1 MATTIKSTNLD
12 FTSIKN
18 NLKTFLAQQDEFAD
32 YNFEASGLSNILDV
46 LAYNT
51 HYNGLIANFALNES
65 FLGTAQLRSS
75 LVSLAEGIGYIP
87 KSRTASRAV
96 INISINLQDQAG
108 RPSTI
113 ILPSGVV
120 FESSIDDISYTFQ
133 TRETIT
139 ATDDGGGNYV
149 FKTTT
154 GSSDIEIF
162 EGSQRTKTF
171 IADAAAQDAL
181 YIIPDKNMDMDTA
194 IIRVYESPTSI
205 AFTTYQN
212 LKEATLINSATAL
225 YILKESP
232 NEFFELSFGDGIIF
246 GVSPKAGYKIEVD
259 YLSVSGPTS
268 NDGSLFT
275 AKSLVS
281 IPIEGNEEPVQ
292 VTLDSQTV
300 TNSLGGDIK
309 ETNQSIRTNAPFQY
323 ATQNRMVTAD
333 DYSSLVL
340 RNFSTLIKDIK
351 SFGGEDALKPEFGSV
366 FMSIVFEDDVPTST
380 QVTTKNS
387 IQELVDQLS
396 VVSFRL
402 KFVDPVTTFIETS
415 TFFQYNSKLTTL
427 SRNTITDN
435 VSQAVRNYFNN
446 STGKFGQAYR
456 RSNILTLIDEVSPA
470 VLSSRMEVKMQ
481 QRIVPRLDAQN
492 DFTLRFPSPIAAADD
507 KNFIID
513 STPFNIDN
521 KAGKIRNKLNS
532 NKLQVVTLDGQ
543 TTIVD
548 NIGDFNPSTGI
559 ISIIGFIPSGV
570 IGGVNYIKI
579 KAIPANQS
587 AIAPQREDILQFDE
601 DPSFASAVLVE
612 SV

>member
-96 INISINLQDQAG
+96 VTFSINLSSLAE
-108 RPSTI
+108 RPTTVS
-113 ILPSGVV
+113 LAPGVV
-120 FESSIDDISYTFQ
+120 FESSIDDITYTFQ
-133 TRETIT
+133 TRETVT
-139 ATDDGGGNYV
+139 ATDDGSGIYS
-149 FKTTT
+149 FKTND
-154 GSSDIEIF
+154 GSTNIEIF
-162 EGSQRTKTF
+162 EGTQRTKTF
-171 IADAAAQDAL
+171 IADAVSQDAL
-181 YIIPDKNMDMDTA
+181 YIIPDKNLDVDTA
-194 IIRVYESPTSI
+194 VIRVYESPTSV

-212 LKEATLINSATAL
+212 LKQATLINAATAL

-232 NEFFELSFGDGIIF
+232 NEFFELSFGDGITF
-246 GVSPKAGYKIEVD
+246 GVTPKAGYKIEVD
-259 YLSVSGPTS
+259 YLSVQGPAA
-268 NDGSLFT
+268 NDGALFT
-275 AKSLVS
+275 
-281 IPIEGNEEPVQ
+281 PISQVNVGGNGY
-292 VTLDSQTV
+292 TITAQTV

-309 ETNQSIRTNAPFQY
+309 ETGQSIRTNAPFQY

-351 SFGGEDALKPEFGSV
+351 SFGGEDALKPEFGAV
-366 FMSIVFEDDVPTST
+366 YMSIVFEDDVPLST
-380 QVTTKNS
+380 QTTTKNS
-387 IQELVDQLS
+387 IQDLVEQLA

-402 KFVDPVTTFIETS
+402 RYLDPVTTFIQTS
-415 TFFQYNSKLTTL
+415 TFFQFNPKLTTL
-427 SRNTITDN
+427 SLNSITDSVNTI
-435 VSQAVRNYFNN
+435 VRDYFSTN
-446 STGKFGQAYR
+446 TGKFGQAYR

-481 QRIVPRLDAQN
+481 QRIIPRLDAQN
-492 DFTLRFPSPIAAADD
+492 DFTLRYPTSIAPADD
-507 KNFIID
+507 VNHIID

-521 KAGKIRNKLNS
+521 TAGKIRNKLNS
-532 NKLQVVTLDGQ
+532 NKLQIVTVDGL

-548 NIGDFNPSTGI
+548 NVGSFDAVTGVLSLVGFKPS
-559 ISIIGFIPSGV
+559 SI
-570 IGGVNYIKI
+570 IGGVNYIKVS
-579 KAIPANQS
+579 ATPANQS
-587 AIAPQREDILQFDE
+587 AVAPQREDILQFDE
-601 DPSFASAVLVE
+601 DPSFASAVIVE

>member
-96 INISINLQDQAG
+96 VTFSINLSTLAE
-108 RPSTI
+108 RPTTVS
-113 ILPSGVV
+113 LAPGVV
-120 FESSIDDISYTFQ
+120 FESSIDDITYTFQ
-133 TRETIT
+133 TRETVT
-139 ATDDGGGNYV
+139 ATDDGSGIYS
-149 FKTTT
+149 FKTNN
-154 GSSDIEIF
+154 GSTNIEIF
-162 EGSQRTKTF
+162 EGTQRTKTF
-171 IADAAAQDAL
+171 IADAISQDAL

-194 IIRVYESPTSI
+194 VVRVYESPTSV

-212 LKEATLINSATAL
+212 LKQATLINAATAL

-232 NEFFELSFGDGIIF
+232 NEFFELSFGDGITF
-246 GVSPKAGYKIEVD
+246 GVTPKAGYKIEVD
-259 YLSVSGPTS
+259 YLSVQGPAA
-268 NDGSLFT
+268 NDGALFT
-275 AKSLVS
+275 
-281 IPIEGNEEPVQ
+281 PISQ
-292 VTLDSQTV
+292 VNVGGTGYTITAQTV

-340 RNFSTLIKDIK
+340 RNFSTLIKDIN
-351 SFGGEDALKPEFGSV
+351 SFGGEDALKPEFGAV
-366 FMSIVFEDDVPTST
+366 YMSIVFEEDVPLST
-380 QVTTKNS
+380 QTATKNS
-387 IQELVDQLS
+387 IQDLVDQLS

-402 KFVDPVTTFIETS
+402 RYLDPTTTFIETN
-415 TFFQYNSKLTTL
+415 TFFQFNPKLTTL
-427 SRNTITDN
+427 SLNSLTDN
-435 VSQAVRNYFNN
+435 VNTIVRDYFSTN
-446 STGKFGQAYR
+446 TGKFGQAYR
-456 RSNILTLIDEVSPA
+456 RSNLLTLIDEVSPA

-481 QRIVPRLDAQN
+481 QRITPRLDAQN
-492 DFTLRFPSPIAAADD
+492 DFTLRYPAAIAPADD
-507 KNFIID
+507 INFIVN
-513 STPFNIDN
+513 SSPFNIDN
-521 KAGKIRNKLNS
+521 RAGKIVNKLNS
-532 NKLQVVTLDGQ
+532 NKLQIVTLDGL

-548 NIGDFNPSTGI
+548 NVGSFDAATGVLSLVGFKPN
-559 ISIIGFIPSGV
+559 SI
-570 IGGVNYIKI
+570 IGGVNYVKI
-579 KAIPANQS
+579 SATPANQS

-601 DPSFASAVLVE
+601 DPSFASAVIVE

>member
-96 INISINLQDQAG
+96 VTFSINLSSLAE
-108 RPSTI
+108 RPTTVS
-113 ILPSGVV
+113 LAPGVV
-120 FESSIDDISYTFQ
+120 FESSIDDITYTFQ
-133 TRETIT
+133 TRETVT
-139 ATDDGGGNYV
+139 ATDDGSGIYS
-149 FKTTT
+149 FKTNA
-154 GSSDIEIF
+154 GSTNIEIF
-162 EGSQRTKTF
+162 EGTQRTKTF
-171 IADAAAQDAL
+171 IADAVSQDAL
-181 YIIPDKNMDMDTA
+181 YIIPDKNLDVDTT
-194 IIRVYESPTSI
+194 IVRVYESPTSV

-212 LKEATLINSATAL
+212 LKQATLINAATAL

-232 NEFFELSFGDGIIF
+232 NEFFELSFGDGITF
-246 GVSPKAGYKIEVD
+246 GVTPKAGYKIEVD
-259 YLSVSGPTS
+259 YLSVQGPAA
-268 NDGSLFT
+268 NDGALFT
-275 AKSLVS
+275 
-281 IPIEGNEEPVQ
+281 PISQVNVGGNGY
-292 VTLDSQTV
+292 TITAQTV

-340 RNFSTLIKDIK
+340 RNFSTLIQDIK
-351 SFGGEDALKPEFGSV
+351 SFGGEDALEPEFGAV
-366 FMSIVFEDDVPTST
+366 YMSIVFEDDVPLST
-380 QVTTKNS
+380 QTTTKNS
-387 IQELVDQLS
+387 IQDLVDQLS

-402 KFVDPVTTFIETS
+402 RYLDPVTTFIETN
-415 TFFQYNSKLTTL
+415 TFFQFNPKLTTL
-427 SRNTITDN
+427 SLNSITDN
-435 VSQAVRNYFNN
+435 VNTTVRDYFNTN
-446 STGKFGQAYR
+446 TGKFGQAYR

-492 DFTLRFPSPIAAADD
+492 DFTLRYPTSIAPADD
-507 KNFIID
+507 INYIID

-521 KAGKIRNKLNS
+521 TAGKIRNKLNS
-532 NKLQVVTLDGQ
+532 NKLQIVTLDGL

-548 NIGDFNPSTGI
+548 NVGTFDAATGI
-559 ISIIGFIPSGV
+559 LSLVGFKPNSI
-570 IGGVNYIKI
+570 IGGVNYVKI
-579 KAIPANQS
+579 SATPANQS
-587 AIAPQREDILQFDE
+587 AIAPQREDILKFDE
-601 DPSFASAVLVE
+601 DPSFASAVIVE

>member
-96 INISINLQDQAG
+96 VTFSINLTSLSE
-108 RPSTI
+108 RPTTVS
-113 ILPSGVV
+113 LAPGVV
-120 FESSIDDISYTFQ
+120 FESSIDDITYTFQ
-133 TRETIT
+133 TRETVT
-139 ATDDGGGNYV
+139 ANDDGSGIYQ
-149 FKTTT
+149 FKTNA
-154 GSSDIEIF
+154 GSTNIEIF
-162 EGSQRTKTF
+162 EGTQKTKTF
-171 IADAAAQDAL
+171 IADSVSQDAL
-181 YIIPDKNMDMDTA
+181 YIIPDKNLDVDTA
-194 IIRVYESPTSI
+194 IVRVYESPTSV

-212 LKEATLINSATAL
+212 LKAATLINAATAL

-232 NEFFELSFGDGIIF
+232 NEFFELSFGDGITF
-246 GVSPKAGYKIEVD
+246 GVTPKAGYKIEVD
-259 YLSVSGPTS
+259 YLAVQGPAA
-268 NDGSLFT
+268 NDGALFT
-275 AKSLVS
+275 
-281 IPIEGNEEPVQ
+281 PITQ
-292 VTLDSQTV
+292 VNVGGTGYTITAQTV

-351 SFGGEDALKPEFGSV
+351 SFGGEEAINPEFGAV
-366 FMSIVFEDDVPTST
+366 FMSIVFEDDVPLST
-380 QVTTKNS
+380 QTTTKNS
-387 IQELVDQLS
+387 IQDLVDQLS

-402 KFVDPVTTFIETS
+402 KFVEPITTFIETS
-415 TFFQYNSKLTTL
+415 TFFQYNPKLSTL
-427 SRNTITDN
+427 SRNTVTDN
-435 VSQAVRNYFNN
+435 VNNVVRDYFNDN
-446 STGKFGQAYR
+446 TGKFSQAFR
-456 RSNILTLIDEVSPA
+456 RSNLLTLIDEVSPA
-470 VLSSRMEVKMQ
+470 VLSSRVVVNMQ
-481 QRIVPRLDAQN
+481 QRIIPRLDAQN
-492 DFTLRFPSPIAAADD
+492 DFTLRFPTSIAAADD
-507 KNFIID
+507 ENFIID

-521 KAGKIRNKLNS
+521 KAAKIRNKLNS

-548 NIGDFNPSTGI
+548 NIGNFNPSTGT
-559 ISIIGFIPSGV
+559 ISIIGFIPSSI
-570 IGGVNYIKI
+570 IGGVNYIKM
-579 KAIPANQS
+579 KAVPANQS

-601 DPSFASAVLVE
+601 DPSFASAVVVE

>member
-96 INISINLQDQAG
+96 VTFSINLSSLAE
-108 RPSTI
+108 RPTTVS
-113 ILPSGVV
+113 LAPGVV
-120 FESSIDDISYTFQ
+120 FESSIDDITYTFQ
-133 TRETIT
+133 TRETVT
-139 ATDDGGGNYV
+139 ATDDGSGIYS
-149 FKTTT
+149 FKTNA
-154 GSSDIEIF
+154 GSTNIEIF
-162 EGSQRTKTF
+162 EGTQKTKIF
-171 IADAAAQDAL
+171 IADAISQDAL
-181 YIIPDKNMDMDTA
+181 YIIPDKNLDVDTT
-194 IIRVYESPTSI
+194 IVRVYESPTSV

-212 LKEATLINSATAL
+212 LKQATLINAATAL

-232 NEFFELSFGDGIIF
+232 NEFFELSFGDGVTF
-246 GVSPKAGYKIEVD
+246 GVTPKAGYKIEVD
-259 YLSVSGPTS
+259 YLSVKGPDANDGALFTPTS
-268 NDGSLFT
+268 
-275 AKSLVS
+275 
-281 IPIEGNEEPVQ
+281 Q
-292 VTLDSQTV
+292 VNVGGTGYTITSQTV

-309 ETNQSIRTNAPFQY
+309 ETIQSIRTNAPFQY

-351 SFGGEDALKPEFGSV
+351 SFGGENALKPEFGAV
-366 FMSIVFEDDVPTST
+366 YMSIVFEDDVPLST
-380 QVTTKNS
+380 QTTTKNS
-387 IQELVDQLS
+387 IQDLVDQLA

-402 KFVDPVTTFIETS
+402 RYLDPVTTFIQTN
-415 TFFQYNSKLTTL
+415 TFFQFNPKLTTL
-427 SRNTITDN
+427 SLNSITDN
-435 VSQAVRNYFNN
+435 VNTIVREYFNSN
-446 STGKFGQAYR
+446 TGKFGQAYR

-492 DFTLRFPSPIAAADD
+492 DFTLRYPASIAPADD
-507 KNFIID
+507 INYIID

-521 KAGKIRNKLNS
+521 TAGKIRNKLNS
-532 NKLQVVTLDGQ
+532 SKLQIVTLDGL

-548 NIGDFNPSTGI
+548 NVGSFDAATGI
-559 ISIIGFIPSGV
+559 LSLVGFKPSSV
-570 IGGVNYIKI
+570 IGGVNYVKI
-579 KAIPANQS
+579 SVTPANQS

-601 DPSFASAVLVE
+601 DPSFASAVIVE

>member
-96 INISINLQDQAG
+96 VTFSINLSTLAE
-108 RPSTI
+108 RPTTVS
-113 ILPSGVV
+113 LAPGVV
-120 FESSIDDISYTFQ
+120 FESSIDDITYTFQ
-133 TRETIT
+133 TRETVT
-139 ATDDGGGNYV
+139 ATDDGSGIYQ
-149 FKTTT
+149 FKTND
-154 GSSDIEIF
+154 GSTNIEIF
-162 EGSQRTKTF
+162 EGTQRTKTF
-171 IADAAAQDAL
+171 IADAVSQDAL

-194 IIRVYESPTSI
+194 VVRVYESPTSV

-212 LKEATLINSATAL
+212 LKVATLINAATAL

-232 NEFFELSFGDGIIF
+232 NEFFELSFGDGITF
-246 GVSPKAGYKIEVD
+246 GVTPKAGYKIEVD
-259 YLSVSGPTS
+259 YLSVQGPAA
-268 NDGSLFT
+268 NDGALFT
-275 AKSLVS
+275 
-281 IPIEGNEEPVQ
+281 PISQ
-292 VTLDSQTV
+292 VNVGGTGYTITAQTV

-340 RNFSTLIKDIK
+340 RNFSTLIKDIN
-351 SFGGEDALKPEFGSV
+351 SFGGEDALKPEFGAV
-366 FMSIVFEDDVPTST
+366 YMSIVFEEDVPLST
-380 QVTTKNS
+380 QTATKNS
-387 IQELVDQLS
+387 IQDLVDQLS

-402 KFVDPVTTFIETS
+402 RYLDPTTTFIETN
-415 TFFQYNSKLTTL
+415 TFFQFNPKLTTL
-427 SRNTITDN
+427 SLNSLTDN
-435 VSQAVRNYFNN
+435 VNTIVRDYFSTN
-446 STGKFGQAYR
+446 TGKFGQAYR
-456 RSNILTLIDEVSPA
+456 RSNLLTLIDEVSPA

-481 QRIVPRLDAQN
+481 QRITPRLDAQN
-492 DFTLRFPSPIAAADD
+492 DFTLRYPAAIAPADD
-507 KNFIID
+507 INFIVN
-513 STPFNIDN
+513 SSPFNIDN
-521 KAGKIRNKLNS
+521 RAGKIVNKLNS
-532 NKLQVVTLDGQ
+532 NKLQIVTLDGL

-548 NIGDFNPSTGI
+548 NVGSFDAATGVLSLVGFKPN
-559 ISIIGFIPSGV
+559 SI
-570 IGGVNYIKI
+570 IGGVNYVKI
-579 KAIPANQS
+579 SATPANQS

-601 DPSFASAVLVE
+601 DPSFASAVIVE

>member
-75 LVSLAEGIGYIP
+75 LVSLSEGIGYIP
-87 KSRTASRAV
+87 KSRTASRAA
-96 INISINLQDQAG
+96 ITFSINLTSLAE
-108 RPSTI
+108 RPSTVSLAPGI
-113 ILPSGVV
+113 T
-120 FESSIDDISYTFQ
+120 FESSIDDITYTFQ
-133 TRETIT
+133 TRETVT
-139 ATDDGGGNYV
+139 ATDDGSGIYS
-149 FKTTT
+149 FKTNA
-154 GSSDIEIF
+154 GSTNIEIF
-162 EGSQRTKTF
+162 EGTQKTKTF
-171 IADAAAQDAL
+171 IADAVSQDAL
-181 YIIPDKNMDMDTA
+181 YIIPDKNLDVDTT
-194 IIRVYESPTSI
+194 IVRVYESPTSV

-212 LKEATLINSATAL
+212 LKEATLINAATAL

-232 NEFFELSFGDGIIF
+232 NEFFELSFGDGITF
-246 GVSPKAGYKIEVD
+246 GVTPKAGYKIEVD
-259 YLSVSGPTS
+259 YLSVAGPDA
-268 NDGSLFT
+268 NDGALFT
-275 AKSLVS
+275 
-281 IPIEGNEEPVQ
+281 PISQ
-292 VTLDSQTV
+292 VNVGGTGYTITAQTV

-340 RNFSTLIKDIK
+340 RNFSTLIQDIK
-351 SFGGEDALKPEFGSV
+351 SFGGEDALEPEFGAV
-366 FMSIVFEDDVPTST
+366 YMSIVFEDDVPLST
-380 QVTTKNS
+380 QTATKNS
-387 IQELVDQLS
+387 IQDLVDQLS

-402 KFVDPVTTFIETS
+402 RYLDPITTFIETN
-415 TFFQYNSKLTTL
+415 TFFQFNPKLTTL
-427 SRNTITDN
+427 SLNSITDN
-435 VSQAVRNYFNN
+435 VNTIVRNYFSAN
-446 STGKFGQAYR
+446 TGKFGQAYR
-456 RSNILTLIDEVSPA
+456 RSNLLTLIDEVSPA

-481 QRIVPRLDAQN
+481 QRVIPRLDAQN
-492 DFTLRFPSPIAAADD
+492 DFTLRYPASIAPADD
-507 KNFIID
+507 KNHIVD

-521 KAGKIRNKLNS
+521 TAGKIQNKLNS
-532 NKLQVVTLDGQ
+532 NKLQIVTLDGL

-548 NIGDFNPSTGI
+548 NVGSFDAATGVLSLVGFKPN
-559 ISIIGFIPSGV
+559 SI
-570 IGGVNYIKI
+570 IGGVNYVKI
-579 KAIPANQS
+579 SATPANQS

-601 DPSFASAVLVE
+601 DPSFASAVIVE

>member
-96 INISINLQDQAG
+96 VSFSTDLSTLAE
-108 RPSTI
+108 RPTTVF
-113 ILPSGVV
+113 LAPGVV
-120 FESSIDDISYTFQ
+120 FESSIDDVIYNFQ
-133 TRETIT
+133 TRQTVT
-139 ATDDGGGNYV
+139 ATDDGTGTYL
-149 FKTTT
+149 FKTNN
-154 GSSDIEIF
+154 GSTDIEIF
-162 EGSQRTKTF
+162 EGTQKTKTF
-171 IADAAAQDAL
+171 IADAISQDSL
-181 YIIPDKNMDMDTA
+181 YIIPDKNMDIDTA
-194 IIRVYESPTSI
+194 VVRVYESPTSV

-212 LKEATLINSATAL
+212 LKQATLINAATAL

-232 NEFFELSFGDGIIF
+232 NEFFELSFGDGVTF
-246 GVSPKAGYKIEVD
+246 GVTPKAGYKIEVD
-259 YLSVSGPTS
+259 YLSASGPAA
-268 NDGSLFT
+268 NDG
-275 AKSLVS
+275 VS
-281 IPIEGNEEPVQ
+281 FNTNTKVNVGGTGYDIIA
-292 VTLDSQTV
+292 QTV

-309 ETNQSIRTNAPFQY
+309 ETSESIRTNAPFQY

-351 SFGGEDALKPEFGSV
+351 SFGGENALKPEFGAV
-366 FMSIVFEDDVPTST
+366 YMSIVFEDDVPLST
-380 QVTTKNS
+380 QTTTKNS
-387 IQELVDQLS
+387 IQDLVDQLA

-402 KFVDPVTTFIETS
+402 RYLDPVTTFIETN
-415 TFFQYNSKLTTL
+415 TFFQFNPKLTTL
-427 SRNTITDN
+427 SLNSITDN
-435 VSQAVRNYFNN
+435 VNTLVRGYFNSN
-446 STGKFGQAYR
+446 TGKFGQAYR

-492 DFTLRFPSPIAAADD
+492 DFTLRYPASIAPTDD
-507 KNFIID
+507 INYIID

-521 KAGKIRNKLNS
+521 RAGKIRNKLNS
-532 NKLQVVTLDGQ
+532 NKLQIVTLDGL

-548 NIGDFNPSTGI
+548 NVGSFDAAAGSL
-559 ISIIGFIPSGV
+559 SLIGFKPSSI
-570 IGGVNYIKI
+570 IGGVNYVKI
-579 KAIPANQS
+579 SVTPANQS

-601 DPSFASAVLVE
+601 DPSFASAVIVE

>member
-87 KSRTASRAV
+87 KSRTASRATV
-96 INISINLQDQAG
+96 NFSVDLTSLAE
-108 RPSTI
+108 RPSTVS
-113 ILPSGVV
+113 LAPGVM
-120 FESSIDDISYTFQ
+120 FESSIDDITYSFQ
-133 TRETIT
+133 TRETVT
-139 ATDDGGGNYV
+139 ATDDGSGIYQ
-149 FKTTT
+149 FKTTE
-154 GSSDIEIF
+154 GSPNIDIF
-162 EGSQRTKTF
+162 EGVQKTKAF
-171 IADAAAQDAL
+171 IADAVSQDAL
-181 YIIPDKNMDMDTA
+181 YIIPDKNIDIDTA
-194 IIRVYESPTSI
+194 IVRVYESPTSV

-212 LKEATLINSATAL
+212 IKKATLINAQTAL

-246 GVSPKAGYKIEVD
+246 GITPKAGYKIEMD
-259 YLSVSGPTS
+259 YLSVSGPIA
-268 NDGSLFT
+268 NDGAVFNAMTLVNVGGT
-275 AKSLVS
+275 AFS
-281 IPIEGNEEPVQ
+281 IA
-292 VTLDSQTV
+292 SQTV
-300 TNSLGGDIK
+300 TNSIGGDLK
-309 ETNQSIRTNAPFQY
+309 ESTQSIRTNAPFQY

-351 SFGGEDALKPEFGSV
+351 SFGGENALKPEFGAV
-366 FMSIVFEDDVPTST
+366 FMSVVFENDVTLAT
-380 QVTTKNS
+380 QNTTKNS
-387 IQELVDQLS
+387 IQDLVDQLS
-396 VVSFRL
+396 IVSFRL
-402 KFVDPVTTFIETS
+402 RFLDPITTFIEST
-415 TFFQYNSKLTTL
+415 TFFQFNPKLTTL
-427 SRNTITDN
+427 SLNTITDSVN
-435 VSQAVRNYFNN
+435 TVVRDYFNSN
-446 STGKFGQAYR
+446 TGKFSEAFR
-456 RSNILTLIDEVSPA
+456 RSNVLTLIDEVSPA

-481 QRIVPRLDAQN
+481 QRIIPRLDVQN
-492 DFTLRFPSPIAAADD
+492 DFTVRFPVAVQAADD

-513 STPFNIDN
+513 SSAFTIDN
-521 KAGKIRNKLNS
+521 KSAKIRNKLSS
-532 NKLQVVTLDGQ
+532 NKLQVVTLDGD
-543 TTIVD
+543 TVIVD
-548 NIGDFNPSTGI
+548 NVGNFNSATGVVSLVGFKPS
-559 ISIIGFIPSGV
+559 SI

-601 DPSFASAVLVE
+601 DPSFASAVVVE